1 MINKTAKDG
10 GDGPGA
16 QRNEMNWILFTQPM
30 YYMKNAIIKI
40 DQGIVSKRICGVFSL
55 VGVLWTRILLQ
66 FTPMIISLEG
76 ILNFM
81 ESILTGLAM

>member
-55 VGVLWTRILLQ
+55 VGYYGQILLQ
-66 FTPMIISLEG
+66 FTPMIISL
-76 ILNFM
+76 
-81 ESILTGLAM
+81 